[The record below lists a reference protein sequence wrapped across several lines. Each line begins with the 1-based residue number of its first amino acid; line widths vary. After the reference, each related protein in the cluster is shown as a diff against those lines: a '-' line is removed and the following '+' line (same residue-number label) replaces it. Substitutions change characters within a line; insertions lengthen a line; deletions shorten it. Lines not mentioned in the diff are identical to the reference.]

1 VAIDN
6 ILGVAIVVGW
16 VRATF
21 LKKCLPFSPFP
32 FRHLLFNV
40 HHTKHGVENGPPFL
54 LSPLSLYKKVFIY
67 TYTILIKKGR
77 KGEWRTK
84 GRMCVCV
91 CVCVCG
97 QVPISLRDTIRDV
110 CVSEG
115 MCVRELKERVWM
127 VCLYIVA

>member
-77 KGEWRTK
+77 KGRMENK
-84 GRMCVCV
+84 GENVCVCV
-91 CVCVCG
+91 CVCVYAGVSYRCVI
-97 QVPISLRDTIRDV
+97 QLETCVRERSERV
-110 CVSEG
+110 CVS
-115 MCVRELKERVWM
+115 
-127 VCLYIVA
+127 